1 MKNSELYDEIA
12 IIFKT
17 TLVDDKV
24 VFKPI
29 KCVYCEKVDGELAIV
44 DSTNTYYN
52 HIVCEKK
59 GNSYGARYKTKD
71 VMSMMNA
78 KTPEEAKK
86 KFLNFVSDYLYT
98 VKYSPSTNEAFL
110 LGINNKYDYPMNL
123 EDIDLLDEQAVQ
135 IINNKVNN
143 GEYEENTKEKHS
155 QDFETTSLANRIKE
169 KVIGQDNPIDKLITI
184 IWTNDKLK
192 SINAFEDNKLNILLI
207 GNSGVGKTFMIR
219 TLAKQLNKDVY
230 FTSATNLS
238 QTGYQGNS
246 VTDILLGLINQ
257 CQGDINRIN
266 NSIVF
271 IDEIDKIS
279 IKKGGQISTESVQQ
293 ELLTMLEGGQYY
305 IKIPKEDKAINISTA
320 NITFICAGAFNGIRK
335 KENRALG
342 FNSNIS
348 TKTITKI
355 TPKDI
360 ENYGFIPE
368 LIGRLPIIIELNNLT
383 KEDIINILKNKNGIL
398 ESLKTI
404 IEKEEIELIID
415 ESTYEEIANK
425 VIEYNL
431 GARGIRAIVI
441 NTLAQIL
448 NNINKGIITS
458 GKIIIS
464 KETVINPNNYEYIE
478 SKKDIKKKVR
488 SLNESN

>member
-1 MKNSELYDEIA
+1 MKDSELYNEIA
-12 IIFKT
+12 IIFRRT
-17 TLVDDKV
+17 TVDGLYDQILY
-24 VFKPI
+24 KPI
-29 KCVYCEKVDGELAIV
+29 KCVYCEKVNDELAIV
-44 DSTNTYYN
+44 DSKNTYYN
-52 HIVCEKK
+52 HLICGKLGDAYALRTNV
-59 GNSYGARYKTKD
+59 KD
-71 VMSMMNA
+71 IMNIYNLSNPDDA
-78 KTPEEAKK
+78 KNEYFNYINDLLFKI
-86 KFLNFVSDYLYT
+86 LYT
-98 VKYSPSTNEAFL
+98 EKEGLFL
-110 LGINNKYDYPMNL
+110 YGFNNK
-123 EDIDLLDEQAVQ
+123 DE
-135 IINNKVNN
+135 IIARD
-143 GEYEENTKEKHS
+143 
-155 QDFETTSLANRIKE
+155 QDFEGIKLSIPNTDIEEKQEEQKDLNATELSSKIKE
-169 KVIGQDNPIDKLITI
+169 KVIGQDNAIDKLVTTI
-184 IWTNDKLK
+184 LTNDKLK
-192 SINAFEDNKLNILLI
+192 SIDAFEDNKLNILLI
-207 GNSGVGKTFMIR
+207 GNSGIGKTFMIR

-230 FTSATNLS
+230 FTSANNLS
-238 QTGYQGNS
+238 QTGYVGNS

-293 ELLTMLEGGQYY
+293 ELLTMLEEGQYY
-305 IKIPKEDKAINISTA
+305 IKTPKEGKAINISTA

-335 KENRALG
+335 KENRSLG

-404 IEKEEIELIID
+404 IEKEEIELIVD

-488 SLNESN
+488 SLNENN

>member
-1 MKNSELYDEIA
+1 MKDSELYNEIA
-12 IIFKT
+12 IIFRRT
-17 TLVDDKV
+17 TVDGLYDQILY
-24 VFKPI
+24 KPI
-29 KCVYCEKVDGELAIV
+29 KCVYCEKVNDELAIV
-44 DSTNTYYN
+44 DSKNTYYN
-52 HIVCEKK
+52 HLICGKLGDAYALRTNV
-59 GNSYGARYKTKD
+59 KD
-71 VMSMMNA
+71 IMNIYNLSNPDDA
-78 KTPEEAKK
+78 KNEYFNYINDLLFKI
-86 KFLNFVSDYLYT
+86 LYT
-98 VKYSPSTNEAFL
+98 EKEGFFL
-110 LGINNKYDYPMNL
+110 YGFNNK
-123 EDIDLLDEQAVQ
+123 DE
-135 IINNKVNN
+135 IIT
-143 GEYEENTKEKHS
+143 GD
-155 QDFETTSLANRIKE
+155 QDFEGIKLSIPNTDIEEKQEEQKNLNATELSLKIKE
-169 KVIGQDNPIDKLITI
+169 KVIGQDSAIDKLVTTI
-184 IWTNDKLK
+184 LTNDKLK
-192 SINAFEDNKLNILLI
+192 SIDAFEDNKLNILLI

-230 FTSATNLS
+230 FTSANNLS
-238 QTGYQGNS
+238 QTGYVGNS
-246 VTDILLGLINQ
+246 VTDILSGLIVK

-279 IKKGGQISTESVQQ
+279 ANKGGQISTESVQQ
-293 ELLTMLEGGQYY
+293 ELLTMLEGGEYY
-305 IKIPKEDKAINISTA
+305 IKSESSDSQLNISTK
-320 NITFICAGAFNGIRK
+320 NITFICAGAFDGIRK
-335 KENRALG
+335 KENKSLG
-342 FNSNIS
+342 FNNDISN
-348 TKTITKI
+348 KTIAKI
-355 TPKDI
+355 TPNDI

-368 LIGRLPIIIELNNLT
+368 LVGRLPIIIELNNLT

-431 GARGIRAIVI
+431 GAREIKSIVF
-441 NTLAQIL
+441 NTLSSIL
-448 NNINKGIITS
+448 NNISSGNISS

>member
-1 MKNSELYDEIA
+1 MKDSELYNEIA
-12 IIFKT
+12 IIFRRT
-17 TLVDDKV
+17 TVDGLYDQILY
-24 VFKPI
+24 KPI
-29 KCVYCEKVDGELAIV
+29 KCVYCEKVNDELAIV
-44 DSTNTYYN
+44 DSKNTYYN
-52 HIVCEKK
+52 HLICGKLGDAYALRTNV
-59 GNSYGARYKTKD
+59 KD
-71 VMSMMNA
+71 IMNIYNLSNPDDA
-78 KTPEEAKK
+78 KNEYFNYINDLLFKI
-86 KFLNFVSDYLYT
+86 LYT
-98 VKYSPSTNEAFL
+98 EKEGLFL
-110 LGINNKYDYPMNL
+110 YGFNNK
-123 EDIDLLDEQAVQ
+123 DE
-135 IINNKVNN
+135 IIARD
-143 GEYEENTKEKHS
+143 
-155 QDFETTSLANRIKE
+155 QDFEGIKLSIPNTDIEEKQDELKDLNATELSSKIKE
-169 KVIGQDNPIDKLITI
+169 KVIGQDSVIDKLVTTI
-184 IWTNDKLK
+184 LTNNKLK
-192 SINAFEDNKLNILLI
+192 SIDAFEDNKLNILLI

-230 FTSATNLS
+230 FTSANSLS
-238 QTGYQGNS
+238 QTGYVGNS

-279 IKKGGQISTESVQQ
+279 ANKGGQISTESVQQ
-293 ELLTMLEGGQYY
+293 ELLTMLEGGEYY
-305 IKIPKEDKAINISTA
+305 IKSEKSNLQLNISTK
-320 NITFICAGAFNGIRK
+320 NITFICAGAFAGIRTKEK
-335 KENRALG
+335 KSLG
-342 FNSNIS
+342 FNNDISN
-348 TKTITKI
+348 KITSKI
-355 TPKDI
+355 TPNDI

-441 NTLAQIL
+441 NTLSQIL
-448 NNINKGIITS
+448 NNINKKIIS
-458 GKIIIS
+458 NGKIIIS

-488 SLNESN
+488 SLNENN

>member
-1 MKNSELYDEIA
+1 MKDSELYNEIA
-12 IIFKT
+12 IIFRRT
-17 TLVDDKV
+17 TVDGLYDQILY
-24 VFKPI
+24 KPI
-29 KCVYCEKVDGELAIV
+29 KCVYCEKVNDELAIV
-44 DSTNTYYN
+44 DSKNTYYN
-52 HIVCEKK
+52 HLICGKLGDAYALRTNV
-59 GNSYGARYKTKD
+59 KD
-71 VMSMMNA
+71 IMNIYNLSNPDDA
-78 KTPEEAKK
+78 KNEYFNYINDLLFKI
-86 KFLNFVSDYLYT
+86 LYT
-98 VKYSPSTNEAFL
+98 EKEGLFL
-110 LGINNKYDYPMNL
+110 YGFNNK
-123 EDIDLLDEQAVQ
+123 DE
-135 IINNKVNN
+135 IIARD
-143 GEYEENTKEKHS
+143 
-155 QDFETTSLANRIKE
+155 QDFEGIKLSIPNTDIEEKQEEQKDLNATELSSKIKE
-169 KVIGQDNPIDKLITI
+169 KVIGQDNAIDKLVTTI
-184 IWTNDKLK
+184 LTNDKLK
-192 SINAFEDNKLNILLI
+192 SIDAFEDNKLNILLI
-207 GNSGVGKTFMIR
+207 GNSGIGKTFMIR

-230 FTSATNLS
+230 FTSANNLS
-238 QTGYQGNS
+238 QTGYVGNS

-293 ELLTMLEGGQYY
+293 ELLTMLEEGQYY
-305 IKIPKEDKAINISTA
+305 IKTPKEDKAINISTA

-335 KENRALG
+335 KENRSLG

-404 IEKEEIELIID
+404 IEKEEIELIVD

-488 SLNESN
+488 SLNENN

>member
-1 MKNSELYDEIA
+1 MKDSELYNEIA
-12 IIFKT
+12 IIFRRT
-17 TLVDDKV
+17 TVDGLYDQILY
-24 VFKPI
+24 KPI
-29 KCVYCEKVDGELAIV
+29 KCVYCEKVNDELAIV
-44 DSTNTYYN
+44 DSKNTYYN
-52 HIVCEKK
+52 HLICGKL
-59 GNSYGARYKTKD
+59 GDAYALRTSIKD
-71 VMSMMNA
+71 IMNIYNLSNPDDA
-78 KTPEEAKK
+78 KNEYFNYINDLLFKI
-86 KFLNFVSDYLYT
+86 LYT
-98 VKYSPSTNEAFL
+98 EKEGLFL
-110 LGINNKYDYPMNL
+110 YGFNNK
-123 EDIDLLDEQAVQ
+123 DE
-135 IINNKVNN
+135 IIT
-143 GEYEENTKEKHS
+143 GD
-155 QDFETTSLANRIKE
+155 QDFEGIKLSIPNTDIEEKQEEQKDLNATELSSKIKE
-169 KVIGQDNPIDKLITI
+169 KVIGQDNAIDKLVTTI
-184 IWTNDKLK
+184 LTNDKLK
-192 SINAFEDNKLNILLI
+192 SIDAFEDNKLNILLI

-230 FTSATNLS
+230 FTSANNLS
-238 QTGYQGNS
+238 QTGYVGNS
-246 VTDILLGLINQ
+246 VTDILSGLIVK

-279 IKKGGQISTESVQQ
+279 ANKGGQISTESVQQ
-293 ELLTMLEGGQYY
+293 ELLTMLEGGEYY
-305 IKIPKEDKAINISTA
+305 IKSESSDSQLNISTK
-320 NITFICAGAFNGIRK
+320 NITFICAGAFDGIRK
-335 KENRALG
+335 KENKSLG
-342 FNSNIS
+342 FNNDISN
-348 TKTITKI
+348 KTIAKI
-355 TPKDI
+355 TPNDI

-368 LIGRLPIIIELNNLT
+368 LVGRLPIIIELNNLT

>member
-12 IIFKT
+12 IIFRRT
-17 TLVDDKV
+17 TVDGLYDQILY
-24 VFKPI
+24 KPI
-29 KCVYCEKVDGELAIV
+29 KCVYCEKVNGELAIV
-44 DSTNTYYN
+44 DSNNTYYN
-52 HIVCEKK
+52 HLICGKLGDAYALRISV
-59 GNSYGARYKTKD
+59 KD
-71 VMSMMNA
+71 IMNTYNLSNPDDA
-78 KTPEEAKK
+78 KNEYFNYINDLLFKI
-86 KFLNFVSDYLYT
+86 LYT
-98 VKYSPSTNEAFL
+98 EKEGLFL
-110 LGINNKYDYPMNL
+110 YGFNNK
-123 EDIDLLDEQAVQ
+123 DE
-135 IINNKVNN
+135 IIARD
-143 GEYEENTKEKHS
+143 
-155 QDFETTSLANRIKE
+155 QDFEGIKLSIPNTDIEEKQEEQKDLNATELSSKIKE
-169 KVIGQDNPIDKLITI
+169 KVIGQDSTIDELITI

-192 SINAFEDNKLNILLI
+192 SIDAFEDNKLNILLI

-230 FTSATNLS
+230 FTSANNLS

-246 VTDILLGLINQ
+246 VTDILSGLIAK

-279 IKKGGQISTESVQQ
+279 ANKGGQISTESVQQ
-293 ELLTMLEGGQYY
+293 ELLTMLEGGEYY
-305 IKIPKEDKAINISTA
+305 IKSESSDSQLNISTK
-320 NITFICAGAFNGIRK
+320 NITFICAGAFDGIRK
-335 KENRALG
+335 KENKSLG
-342 FNSNIS
+342 FNNDISN
-348 TKTITKI
+348 KTIVKI
-355 TPKDI
+355 TPNDI

-368 LIGRLPIIIELNNLT
+368 LVGRLPIIIELNNLT
-383 KEDIINILKNKNGIL
+383 KEDIINILKSKNGIL

-448 NNINKGIITS
+448 DNINKKIIS
-458 GKIIIS
+458 NGKIIIS

-478 SKKDIKKKVR
+478 SKQDTKKKVR
-488 SLNESN
+488 SLNENN